1 MRRAR
6 DELRSFNVIDKEL
19 PVFASLILALALHA
33 APKVDQKLV
42 GTWVL
47 AGQPF
52 MTLNANGTGVMD
64 EGKMKW
70 SGDGSALVITDDEG
84 TADKAGYK
92 VDGDTLVL
100 TMGGIPL
107 TLTRAGAGV
116 QVKKQ
121 GALAAKANAMSEADA
136 DREALAEAQVWT
148 QKNGQ
153 GQQQQPA
160 APGRGGAP
168 QQQGQEQ
175 PRAAGNDQLSRLLL
189 SSAWCSFR
197 YNKVS
202 GTSSTEKYRF
212 LPNGTWNNGGRTETY
227 NSGANGTVAG
237 QYDSEGGGRWEVRGG
252 QLFMSSAENPTLQA
266 VGGFSVTQNSNGSP
280 IINSGGKEFSLCN

>member
-1 MRRAR
+1 M
-6 DELRSFNVIDKEL
+6 FV
-19 PVFASLILALALHA
+19 SLILSLALHA

-47 AGQPF
+47 ANEPF
-52 MTLNANGTGVMD
+52 MTLNANGTGLMD
-64 EGKMKW
+64 EGKLKW
-70 SGDGSALVITDDEG
+70 SADGSSLVITDDEG

-92 VDGDTLVL
+92 VDGDTLVM

-121 GALAAKANAMSEADA
+121 GALAAKAAKANAVSEADA
-136 DREALAEAQVWT
+136 DREALAEAQVWL

-153 GQQQQPA
+153 GQQPQQPVPGRA
-160 APGRGGAP
+160 AP
-168 QQQGQEQ
+168 QQGQEP

-212 LPNGTWNNGGRTETY
+212 FPNGTWNNGGRTETY

-237 QYDSEGGGRWEVRGG
+237 QYDSQGGGRWEVRGG
-252 QLFMSSAENPTLQA
+252 QLYMSSSENPTLTLVQP
-266 VGGFSVTQNSNGSP
+266 FSVTQNSNGYP
-280 IINSGGKEFSLCN
+280 IINSGGKEFSSCN